1 MNLANIFKRD
11 NQNIKNSDSVKLAE
25 AMSKGERNYRTQS
38 EIRNLL
44 PGQTIQGEVVSRS
57 GSSIQLALANNMLVN
72 ARLDQNIAIALGQ
85 SMNFEVKTNNGS
97 ILSLSPLYA
106 NMANEATIMR
116 ALSAAGLPETA
127 ENMAMVAKMMEE
139 GMPIDKESIL
149 AMSRQLLEFP
159 GQNPEAIIQMSRL
172 ELPIT
177 EANIEQFQNY
187 MNNNHQILGSVEN
200 IMDGLPQ
207 VFSELMGEGKA
218 QQAYAFYEAVLN
230 IFTGTEE
237 GVQTAEGK
245 VVLTDAA
252 SAENVQAGGT
262 PAENVQASDTP
273 AGSAQTGEALADPS
287 LAEET
292 AKQVISDADVLSKN
306 AQENTIQQ
314 EGEQTANVAGKEQ
327 NIRSELDAR
336 QWSSLADLLKELGA
350 SEKTAEQIK
359 SGTLPA
365 KEVLALIKDLMP
377 KAGTESISHEALER
391 LFNSKEFQGLLKE
404 EMSRQWLIEPKNV
417 ERAEEVEKLYERVR
431 EQTAR
436 LNEALQIA
444 GKADLPVAKS
454 VQNLQNNVDFM
465 NQMNQMFTYVQ
476 LPLMLA
482 GNHAHGDLYVYTNK
496 KNLASKDGN
505 VSALLHLDM
514 EHLGPLDVYVT
525 MQQNK
530 VNTNFTLRD
539 ESSLNLIEENIH
551 LLDERLAKR
560 GYDLKAQFQIKEEEQ
575 EEAQSIMQTILSQD
589 KNISVLSRTSFDMRA

>member
-57 GSSIQLALANNMLVN
+57 GSSIQLALANNMLIN

-207 VFSELMGEGKA
+207 VFGELMGEGKT
-218 QQAYAFYEAVLN
+218 QQAYTFYEAVLN

-237 GVQTAEGK
+237 GVQTVEGK

-252 SAENVQAGGT
+252 LAENVQAGST
-262 PAENVQASDTP
+262 QAE
-273 AGSAQTGEALADPS
+273 GAQTGEALANPS
-287 LAEET
+287 VVEET
-292 AKQVISDADVLSKN
+292 VKQAVSDLDVLSKN
-306 AQENTIQQ
+306 VQENAIKQ
-314 EGEQTANVAGKEQ
+314 EGEQTAADGKEQ
-327 NIRSELDAR
+327 DIRSGLDAR
-336 QWSSLADLLKELGA
+336 QRSSLADLLKELGV

-377 KAGTESISHEALER
+377 KAGTESIPHEALER

-417 ERAEEVEKLYERVR
+417 ERPEEVEKLYERVR

-496 KNLASKDGN
+496 KNLATKDGN

-539 ESSLNLIEENIH
+539 ESSLDLIEENIH

-575 EEAQSIMQTILSQD
+575 DAPQSIMQTILSQD

>member
-245 VVLTDAA
+245 VVLTDATP
-252 SAENVQAGGT
+252 AENVQAGGT
-262 PAENVQASDTP
+262 PAE
-273 AGSAQTGEALADPS
+273 SAQTGEALADPS
-287 LAEET
+287 LVEET
-292 AKQVISDADVLSKN
+292 AKQAISDADILSKN
-306 AQENTIQQ
+306 AQENTIRQ
-314 EGEQTANVAGKEQ
+314 EGEQTANVDGKEQ
-327 NIRSELDAR
+327 NIRSGLDAR

-404 EMSRQWLIEPKNV
+404 EMSQQWLIEPKNV

-575 EEAQSIMQTILSQD
+575 DEPQSIMQTILSQD

>member
-245 VVLTDAA
+245 VVLTDATP
-252 SAENVQAGGT
+252 AENVQAGGT
-262 PAENVQASDTP
+262 PAE
-273 AGSAQTGEALADPS
+273 SAQTGEALADPS
-287 LAEET
+287 LVEET
-292 AKQVISDADVLSKN
+292 AKQAISDADILSKN
-306 AQENTIQQ
+306 AQENTIRQ
-314 EGEQTANVAGKEQ
+314 EGEQTANVDGKEQ
-327 NIRSELDAR
+327 NIRSGLDAR

-377 KAGTESISHEALER
+377 KAGTESIPHEALER

-417 ERAEEVEKLYERVR
+417 ERGEEVEKLYERVR

-539 ESSLNLIEENIH
+539 ESSLDLIEENIH

-575 EEAQSIMQTILSQD
+575 DEPQSIMQTILSQD